1 MLMISAGVRATGT
14 AGTPTLP
21 RNRPVRPRFHYK
33 PVRTVESAMLSASEC
48 FHHAARCEEQAEDTG
63 DLSLL
68 EVAAKW
74 RKLGNQEKG
83 WKEARK
89 TFPGTISGERALTP
103 PPAAVRSAR

>member
-1 MLMISAGVRATGT
+1 MLMISAGCGRRARLGPQFHSRSDC
-14 AGTPTLP
+14 GEWRVVGIRVLP
-21 RNRPVRPRFHYK
+21 PP
-33 PVRTVESAMLSASEC
+33 
-48 FHHAARCEEQAEDTG
+48 ARCEEQAEDTG

>member
-63 DLSLL
+63 DLALL
-68 EVAAKW
+68 EMAAKW
-74 RKLGNQEKG
+74 RKLGSHEKG
-83 WKEARK
+83 RNETGR
-89 TFPGTISGERALTP
+89 TCPGTIDGEGALTP
-103 PPAAVRSAR
+103 SPAAGQSVR